1 MNQELLLLGGGQG
14 LYTTEDTLPG
24 HAEEEIAILGRF
36 VIALFSSKAALP
48 PTHMI

>member
-1 MNQELLLLGGGQG
+1 MNQELLVLGGG
-14 LYTTEDTLPG
+14 LYTTEDILPG

-36 VIALFSSKAALP
+36 VIALFSSEAALP